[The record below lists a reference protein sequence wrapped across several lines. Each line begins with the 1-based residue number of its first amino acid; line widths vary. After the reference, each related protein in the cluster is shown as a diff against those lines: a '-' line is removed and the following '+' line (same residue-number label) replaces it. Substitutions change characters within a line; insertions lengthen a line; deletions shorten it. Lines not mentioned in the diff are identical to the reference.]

1 MKRFALG
8 LLAGVLLLGLARF
21 LFAPWYEPPHYHAN
35 WAVFIDGER
44 LDLSA
49 DRYMEGLGSCVAPGR
64 VEPTQRVHM
73 HENVDEV
80 VHVHDEG
87 VTWGHFLRNLGFG
100 LGDDY
105 LVTDDGRRLFEEEG
119 RTLNFVVNGFL
130 TDRIDN
136 RVIDSGDRVLISYG
150 PEGPDEVLETQFPE
164 VADNAEEYNDRMDP
178 TSCAGTAAERTIWD
192 RLRLAFWGRG

>member
-1 MKRFALG
+1 MKRFVLG
-8 LLAGVLLLGLARF
+8 LLAGIALLGLARF
-21 LFAPWYEPPHYHAN
+21 VFTPWYEPPHHHAN
-35 WAVFIDGER
+35 WAVFVDGHR

-49 DRYMEGLGSCVAPGR
+49 DRYMEGVGSCVTPGR
-64 VEPTQRVHM
+64 VDPTQRAHM

-105 LVTDDGRRLFEEEG
+105 LITDDGRRLFEEED
-119 RTLNFVVNGFL
+119 RTLEFVVNGFL

-136 RVIDSGDRVLISYG
+136 RLIESGDRVLISYG
-150 PEGPDEVLETQFPE
+150 PESPEEVLESQFPR

-178 TSCAGTAAERTIWD
+178 ASCAGTAERTIWD
-192 RLRLAFWGRG
+192 RLLLAFWGRG